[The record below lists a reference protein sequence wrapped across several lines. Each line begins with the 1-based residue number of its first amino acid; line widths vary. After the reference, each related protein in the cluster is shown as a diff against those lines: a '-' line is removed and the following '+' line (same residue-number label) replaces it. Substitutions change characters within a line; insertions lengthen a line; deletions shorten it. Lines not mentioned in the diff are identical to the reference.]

1 MHFLTLALVVVQ
13 TVVAPPE
20 AGEPAK
26 SWVYFTDKGCPT
38 QVDYDAAI
46 ADVAATY
53 DARAVDRRLKRRTVP
68 GLFDVHDLPVPD
80 EYVMAVRAIG
90 VEPIVVSRWLNAV
103 SVRIS
108 AAQAKAIA
116 ELPFVE
122 RIEPVRRGRRIE
134 PRVEDEAPQAAAAAG
149 TFYGLSQEQLAQIN
163 LITLHDQ
170 GFTGDGV
177 VVGVLDTGFKRTH
190 LAFNQLDHPLHVIG
204 EWDFVSGDPDAG
216 FDPDDAPSQHNHGTW
231 ILGVLAAYMPGELVG
246 GAYDASYILAK
257 TEDVSGEYPAE
268 EDLYVAGLEFIEAN
282 GGDLAT
288 SSLGYIDWYEYAD
301 LDGLTAVTTIAVN
314 MATANGLIC
323 CTAMGNGGRD
333 SDLPTLI
340 APSDAFDVISCGA
353 VRADGILADFS
364 SGGPTADGRLKPEVL
379 ALGVGASSVD
389 NATDDGYDTGLNGT
403 SLSTPLVACA
413 VACVVQAHPDWTI
426 AQIRQNLFETASDY
440 VANGFPDPDF
450 ARGYG
455 IVDAFSAA
463 QDCNGNDVADL
474 IDIAAGAADD
484 NGNGIPDECETSCP
498 ADFNDDGAVNVED
511 FLALLGAWGSA
522 DPVYDIAPDGG
533 DGIVDIQDFLALLAA
548 WGPCP

>member
-190 LAFNQLDHPLHVIG
+190 LAFNQLDHPLHVIA

-403 SLSTPLVACA
+403 SLSTP
-413 VACVVQAHPDWTI
+413 
-426 AQIRQNLFETASDY
+426 
-440 VANGFPDPDF
+440 
-450 ARGYG
+450 
-455 IVDAFSAA
+455 
-463 QDCNGNDVADL
+463 
-474 IDIAAGAADD
+474 
-484 NGNGIPDECETSCP
+484 
-498 ADFNDDGAVNVED
+498 
-511 FLALLGAWGSA
+511 
-522 DPVYDIAPDGG
+522 
-533 DGIVDIQDFLALLAA
+533 
-548 WGPCP
+548 